1 MGLFGDRDLPDGA
14 GDCPPIGQ
22 GYFNF
27 TELAQDLLRAVS
39 LSRHLFPLFRTRV
52 SNIQTGSVFGGH
64 VKLTYQATAEPAIFF
79 VYSFVAVKI
88 NTRFAECPYNPTGF
102 TMVQL
107 HPIFEAA
114 ANNIL

>member
-39 LSRHLFPLFRTRV
+39 LSRHLYPLFRTRV
-52 SNIQTGSVFGGH
+52 SNIQTGSAFGGH
-64 VKLTYQATAEPAIFF
+64 VK
-79 VYSFVAVKI
+79 VVVAFKRGTEI
-88 NTRFAECPYNPTGF
+88 CNAKCPDLLPPGEG
-102 TMVQL
+102 VL
-107 HPIFEAA
+107 G
-114 ANNIL
+114 

>member
-39 LSRHLFPLFRTRV
+39 LSRRLFPLSEPEFLTFTLIQLLGGRTV
-52 SNIQTGSVFGGH
+52 
-64 VKLTYQATAEPAIFF
+64 
-79 VYSFVAVKI
+79 
-88 NTRFAECPYNPTGF
+88 
-102 TMVQL
+102 
-107 HPIFEAA
+107 
-114 ANNIL
+114 